1 MDRLKKEPVAA
12 HRQVTLYRTAL
23 PLSYQNPPLI
33 KRKIRCKMI
42 ENVDL
47 CGLQDLG

>member
-23 PLSYQNPPLI
+23 PPSYQNPPLI
-33 KRKIRCKMI
+33 KAKIRCEMI
-42 ENVDL
+42 VREDL
-47 CGLQDLG
+47 CGLQDLE